1 MDLSIVIP
9 LYNES
14 ESLNELN
21 PAIIYSLNGKNLDF
35 EIIYI
40 DDGSTD
46 NSWSV
51 IKDLS
56 HNNRVFG
63 LKFQRNYGKSMAL
76 LAGFKRALGNTVITM
91 DADLQDDPNE
101 IYPLFQII
109 TEQNLDLVSGWK
121 KKRYDSIIFKNIP
134 SKLFNWAARKSSGI
148 NLHDF
153 NCGIKAY
160 KNSVVKEIEL
170 TDGMHRYI
178 PVLAKN
184 CGFNKISEKVV
195 KHHPRKYG
203 TTKYGADRF
212 MKGFLDLLTL
222 SFIQRFGKR
231 PMHFFGLF
239 GTIILLVAL
248 LFSIYIGID
257 KLFINKKIKPEKS
270 KWKGE
275 CFLFDHRVSV
285 VHGLQDGESQLCF
298 GCRWPLSKED
308 LNSAKFE
315 DGVSCPKCHDQIS
328 IEKKES
334 LRERHLSLIH
344 I

>member
-21 PAIIYSLNGKNLDF
+21 QAIINSLNGKNLDF

-46 NSWSV
+46 NSWS
-51 IKDLS
+51 IINDLS
-56 HNNRVFG
+56 INNRVCG

-76 LAGFKRALGNTVITM
+76 LAGFKRAQGNIVITM

-134 SKLFNWAARKSSGI
+134 SKLFNWAARKASGI
-148 NLHDF
+148 KLNDF

-160 KNSVVKEIEL
+160 KSEVIKNISL

-184 CGFNKISEKVV
+184 AGFFKISEKEV
-195 KHHPRKYG
+195 KHHPRKFG
-203 TTKYGADRF
+203 KTKYGADRF
-212 MKGFLDLLTL
+212 IKGFLDLVTL

-231 PMHFFGLF
+231 PMHFFGLI
-239 GTIILLVAL
+239 GTIMVLIGLII
-248 LFSIYIGID
+248 SIYIGYD
-257 KLFINKKIKPEKS
+257 KLFLNKTGRLITERPLFYISLVTMLMGLIFFIAGFLGELILRSKTDNDNYSIVEKT
-270 KWKGE
+270 K
-275 CFLFDHRVSV
+275 
-285 VHGLQDGESQLCF
+285 
-298 GCRWPLSKED
+298 
-308 LNSAKFE
+308 
-315 DGVSCPKCHDQIS
+315 
-328 IEKKES
+328 
-334 LRERHLSLIH
+334 
-344 I
+344 

>member
-1 MDLSIVIP
+1 MDLSVIIP

-21 PAIIYSLNGKNLDF
+21 QTIVDSLNGKNLDF

-56 HNNRVFG
+56 HNNRVSG

-76 LAGFKRALGNTVITM
+76 LAGFKRALGNIVITM

-109 TEQNLDLVSGWK
+109 NEQNLDLVSGWK

-134 SKLFNWAARKSSGI
+134 SKLFNWAARKASGI
-148 NLHDF
+148 KLNDF

-160 KNSVVKEIEL
+160 KSEVVKNISL

-184 CGFNKISEKVV
+184 AGFFKISEKEV
-195 KHHPRKYG
+195 KHQPRKFG
-203 TTKYGADRF
+203 KTKYGADRF
-212 MKGFLDLLTL
+212 IKGFLDLVTL

-231 PMHFFGLF
+231 PMHFFGLI
-239 GTIILLVAL
+239 GTIMILTGLII
-248 LFSIYIGID
+248 SIYIGYD
-257 KLFINKKIKPEKS
+257 KLFVNKTGRLITERPLFYISLVTMLMGLIFFIAGFLGELILKS
-270 KWKGE
+270 KT
-275 CFLFDHRVSV
+275 DY
-285 VHGLQDGESQLCF
+285 D
-298 GCRWPLSKED
+298 
-308 LNSAKFE
+308 NY
-315 DGVSCPKCHDQIS
+315 S
-328 IEKKES
+328 IVEKTK
-334 LRERHLSLIH
+334 
-344 I
+344 

>member
-1 MDLSIVIP
+1 MDLSVIIP

-21 PAIIYSLNGKNLDF
+21 QTIVDSLNGKNLDF

-56 HNNRVFG
+56 QNNRVSG

-76 LAGFKRALGNTVITM
+76 LAGFKRALGNIVITM

-134 SKLFNWAARKSSGI
+134 SKLFNWAARKASGI
-148 NLHDF
+148 KLNDF

-160 KNSVVKEIEL
+160 KSEVIKNISL

-184 CGFNKISEKVV
+184 AGFFKISEKEV
-195 KHHPRKYG
+195 KHHPRKFG
-203 TTKYGADRF
+203 KTKYGADRF
-212 MKGFLDLLTL
+212 IKGFLDLVTL

-231 PMHFFGLF
+231 PMHFFGLI
-239 GTIILLVAL
+239 GTIMVLSGLII
-248 LFSIYIGID
+248 SIYIGYD
-257 KLFINKKIKPEKS
+257 KLFLNKTGRLITERPLFYISLVTMLMGLIFFIAGFLGELILRS
-270 KWKGE
+270 KT
-275 CFLFDHRVSV
+275 DHNNYSV
-285 VHGLQDGESQLCF
+285 V
-298 GCRWPLSKED
+298 
-308 LNSAKFE
+308 
-315 DGVSCPKCHDQIS
+315 
-328 IEKKES
+328 EKTK
-334 LRERHLSLIH
+334 
-344 I
+344 

>member
-1 MDLSIVIP
+1 MDLSVIIP

-21 PAIIYSLNGKNLDF
+21 QTIVDSLNGKNLDF

-56 HNNRVFG
+56 HNNRVSG

-76 LAGFKRALGNTVITM
+76 LAGFKRALGNIVITM

-134 SKLFNWAARKSSGI
+134 SKLFNWAARKASGI
-148 NLHDF
+148 KLNDF

-160 KNSVVKEIEL
+160 KSEVIKNISL

-184 CGFNKISEKVV
+184 AGFFKFSEKEV
-195 KHHPRKYG
+195 KHHPRKFG
-203 TTKYGADRF
+203 KTKYGADRF
-212 MKGFLDLLTL
+212 IKGFLDLVTL
-222 SFIQRFGKR
+222 SFVQRFGKR
-231 PMHFFGLF
+231 PMHFFGLI
-239 GTIILLVAL
+239 GTIMVLSGLII
-248 LFSIYIGID
+248 SIYIGYD
-257 KLFINKKIKPEKS
+257 KLFLNKTGRLITERPLFYISLVTMLMGLIFFVAGFLGELILRSKTDHDNYSIVEKT
-270 KWKGE
+270 K
-275 CFLFDHRVSV
+275 
-285 VHGLQDGESQLCF
+285 
-298 GCRWPLSKED
+298 
-308 LNSAKFE
+308 
-315 DGVSCPKCHDQIS
+315 
-328 IEKKES
+328 
-334 LRERHLSLIH
+334 
-344 I
+344 

>member
-1 MDLSIVIP
+1 MDLSVIIP

-21 PAIIYSLNGKNLDF
+21 QTIVDSLNGKNLDF

-56 HNNRVFG
+56 QNNRVSG

-76 LAGFKRALGNTVITM
+76 LAGFKRALGNIVITM

-134 SKLFNWAARKSSGI
+134 SKLFNWAARIASGI
-148 NLHDF
+148 KLNDF

-160 KNSVVKEIEL
+160 KSEVIKNISL

-184 CGFNKISEKVV
+184 AGFFKISEKEV
-195 KHHPRKYG
+195 KHHPRKFG
-203 TTKYGADRF
+203 KTKYGADRF
-212 MKGFLDLLTL
+212 IKGFLDLVTL
-222 SFIQRFGKR
+222 SFVQRFGKR
-231 PMHFFGLF
+231 PMHFFGLI
-239 GTIILLVAL
+239 GTIMVLSGLII
-248 LFSIYIGID
+248 SIYIGYD
-257 KLFINKKIKPEKS
+257 KLFLNKTGRLITERP
-270 KWKGE
+270 
-275 CFLFDHRVSV
+275 LFYLKQTMIIIR
-285 VHGLQDGESQLCF
+285 
-298 GCRWPLSKED
+298 
-308 LNSAKFE
+308 
-315 DGVSCPKCHDQIS
+315 
-328 IEKKES
+328 
-334 LRERHLSLIH
+334 
-344 I
+344 

>member
-21 PAIIYSLNGKNLDF
+21 QAIINSLNGKNLDF

-46 NSWSV
+46 NSWS
-51 IKDLS
+51 IINDLS
-56 HNNRVFG
+56 INNRVCG

-109 TEQNLDLVSGWK
+109 TEQKLDLVSGWK

-134 SKLFNWAARKSSGI
+134 SKLFNWAARKASGI
-148 NLHDF
+148 KLNDF

-160 KNSVVKEIEL
+160 KSEVIKNISL

-184 CGFNKISEKVV
+184 AGFFKISEKEV
-195 KHHPRKYG
+195 KHHPRKFG
-203 TTKYGADRF
+203 KTKYGADRF
-212 MKGFLDLLTL
+212 IKGFLDLVTL

-231 PMHFFGLF
+231 PMHFFGLI
-239 GTIILLVAL
+239 GTIMVLIGLII
-248 LFSIYIGID
+248 SIYIGYD
-257 KLFINKKIKPEKS
+257 KLFLNKTGRLITERPLFYISLVTMLMGLIFFIAGFLGELILRSKTDNDNYSIVEKT
-270 KWKGE
+270 K
-275 CFLFDHRVSV
+275 
-285 VHGLQDGESQLCF
+285 
-298 GCRWPLSKED
+298 
-308 LNSAKFE
+308 
-315 DGVSCPKCHDQIS
+315 
-328 IEKKES
+328 
-334 LRERHLSLIH
+334 
-344 I
+344 

>member
-1 MDLSIVIP
+1 MDLSVIIP

-21 PAIIYSLNGKNLDF
+21 QTIVDSLNGKNLDF

-56 HNNRVFG
+56 QNNRVSG

-76 LAGFKRALGNTVITM
+76 LAGFKRALGNIVITM

-134 SKLFNWAARKSSGI
+134 SKLFNWAARKAAGI
-148 NLHDF
+148 KLNDF

-160 KNSVVKEIEL
+160 KSEVIKNISL

-184 CGFNKISEKVV
+184 AGFFKISEKEV
-195 KHHPRKYG
+195 KHHPRKFG
-203 TTKYGADRF
+203 KTKYGADRF
-212 MKGFLDLLTL
+212 IKGFLDLVTL
-222 SFIQRFGKR
+222 SFVQRFGKR
-231 PMHFFGLF
+231 PMHFFGLI
-239 GTIILLVAL
+239 GTIMVLSGLII
-248 LFSIYIGID
+248 SIYIGYD
-257 KLFINKKIKPEKS
+257 KLFLNKTGRLITERPLFYISLVTMLMGLIFFIAGFLGELILRSKTDHDNYSIAEKT
-270 KWKGE
+270 K
-275 CFLFDHRVSV
+275 
-285 VHGLQDGESQLCF
+285 
-298 GCRWPLSKED
+298 
-308 LNSAKFE
+308 
-315 DGVSCPKCHDQIS
+315 
-328 IEKKES
+328 
-334 LRERHLSLIH
+334 
-344 I
+344 

>member
-1 MDLSIVIP
+1 MDLSVIIP

-21 PAIIYSLNGKNLDF
+21 QTIVDSLNGKNLDF

-56 HNNRVFG
+56 QNNRVSG

-76 LAGFKRALGNTVITM
+76 LAGFKRALGNIVITM

-134 SKLFNWAARKSSGI
+134 SKLFNWAARKASGI
-148 NLHDF
+148 KLNDF

-160 KNSVVKEIEL
+160 KSEVIKNISL

-184 CGFNKISEKVV
+184 AGFFKISEKEV
-195 KHHPRKYG
+195 KHHPRKFG
-203 TTKYGADRF
+203 KTKYGADRF
-212 MKGFLDLLTL
+212 IKGFLDLVTL

-231 PMHFFGLF
+231 PMHFFGLI
-239 GTIILLVAL
+239 GTIMVLSGLII
-248 LFSIYIGID
+248 SIYIGYD
-257 KLFINKKIKPEKS
+257 KLFLNKTGRLITERPLFYISLVTMLMGLIFFIAGFLGELILRSKTDHDNYSIAEKT
-270 KWKGE
+270 K
-275 CFLFDHRVSV
+275 
-285 VHGLQDGESQLCF
+285 
-298 GCRWPLSKED
+298 
-308 LNSAKFE
+308 
-315 DGVSCPKCHDQIS
+315 
-328 IEKKES
+328 
-334 LRERHLSLIH
+334 
-344 I
+344 

>member
-21 PAIIYSLNGKNLDF
+21 QAIINSLNGKNLDF

-46 NSWSV
+46 NSWS
-51 IKDLS
+51 IINDLS
-56 HNNRVFG
+56 INNRVCG

-76 LAGFKRALGNTVITM
+76 LAGFKRAQGNTVITM

-134 SKLFNWAARKSSGI
+134 SKLFNWAARKASGI
-148 NLHDF
+148 KLNDF

-160 KNSVVKEIEL
+160 KSEVIKNISL

-184 CGFNKISEKVV
+184 AGFIKIYEKEV
-195 KHHPRKYG
+195 KHHPRKFG
-203 TTKYGADRF
+203 KTKYGADRF
-212 MKGFLDLLTL
+212 IKGFLDLVTL

-231 PMHFFGLF
+231 PMHFFGLI
-239 GTIILLVAL
+239 GTIMVVIGLII
-248 LFSIYIGID
+248 SIYIGYD
-257 KLFINKKIKPEKS
+257 KLFLNKTGRLITERPLFYISLVTMLMGLIFFIAGFLGELILRSKTDNDNYSIVEKT
-270 KWKGE
+270 K
-275 CFLFDHRVSV
+275 
-285 VHGLQDGESQLCF
+285 
-298 GCRWPLSKED
+298 
-308 LNSAKFE
+308 
-315 DGVSCPKCHDQIS
+315 
-328 IEKKES
+328 
-334 LRERHLSLIH
+334 
-344 I
+344 

>member
-21 PAIIYSLNGKNLDF
+21 QAIINSLNGKNLDF

-46 NSWSV
+46 NSWS
-51 IKDLS
+51 IINDLS
-56 HNNRVFG
+56 INNRVCG

-76 LAGFKRALGNTVITM
+76 LAGFKRALGNIVITM

-134 SKLFNWAARKSSGI
+134 SKLFNWAARKASGI
-148 NLHDF
+148 KLNDF

-160 KNSVVKEIEL
+160 KSEVIKNISL

-184 CGFNKISEKVV
+184 AGFFKISEKEV
-195 KHHPRKYG
+195 KHHPRKFG
-203 TTKYGADRF
+203 KTKYGADRF
-212 MKGFLDLLTL
+212 IKGFLDLVTL

-231 PMHFFGLF
+231 PMHFFGLI
-239 GTIILLVAL
+239 GTIMVLSGLII
-248 LFSIYIGID
+248 SIYIGYD
-257 KLFINKKIKPEKS
+257 KLFLNKTGRLITERPLFYISLVTMLMGLIFFIAGFLGELILRSKTDHDNYSIAEKT
-270 KWKGE
+270 K
-275 CFLFDHRVSV
+275 
-285 VHGLQDGESQLCF
+285 
-298 GCRWPLSKED
+298 
-308 LNSAKFE
+308 
-315 DGVSCPKCHDQIS
+315 
-328 IEKKES
+328 
-334 LRERHLSLIH
+334 
-344 I
+344 

>member
-21 PAIIYSLNGKNLDF
+21 QAIINSLNGKNLDF

-46 NSWSV
+46 NSWS
-51 IKDLS
+51 IINNLS
-56 HNNRVFG
+56 INNRVCG

-76 LAGFKRALGNTVITM
+76 LAGFKRAQGNTVITM

-134 SKLFNWAARKSSGI
+134 SKLFNWAARKASGI
-148 NLHDF
+148 KLNDF

-160 KNSVVKEIEL
+160 KSEVIKNISL

-184 CGFNKISEKVV
+184 AGFIKISEKEV
-195 KHHPRKYG
+195 KHQPRKFG
-203 TTKYGADRF
+203 KTKYGADRF
-212 MKGFLDLLTL
+212 IKGFLDLVTL
-222 SFIQRFGKR
+222 SFVQRFGKR
-231 PMHFFGLF
+231 PMHFFGLI
-239 GTIILLVAL
+239 GTIMVLIGLII
-248 LFSIYIGID
+248 SIYIGYD
-257 KLFINKKIKPEKS
+257 KLFLNKTGRLITERPLFYISLVTMLMGLIFFIAGFLGELILRSKTDNDNYSIVEKT
-270 KWKGE
+270 K
-275 CFLFDHRVSV
+275 
-285 VHGLQDGESQLCF
+285 
-298 GCRWPLSKED
+298 
-308 LNSAKFE
+308 
-315 DGVSCPKCHDQIS
+315 
-328 IEKKES
+328 
-334 LRERHLSLIH
+334 
-344 I
+344 

>member
-21 PAIIYSLNGKNLDF
+21 QAIINSLNGKNLDF

-46 NSWSV
+46 NSWS
-51 IKDLS
+51 IINDLS
-56 HNNRVFG
+56 INNRVCG

-121 KKRYDSIIFKNIP
+121 KKRYDSLIFKNIP
-134 SKLFNWAARKSSGI
+134 SKLFNWAARKASGI
-148 NLHDF
+148 KLNDF

-160 KNSVVKEIEL
+160 KSEVIKNISL

-184 CGFNKISEKVV
+184 AGFFKISEKEV
-195 KHHPRKYG
+195 KHHPRKFG
-203 TTKYGADRF
+203 KTKYGADRF
-212 MKGFLDLLTL
+212 IKGFLDLVTL

-231 PMHFFGLF
+231 PMHFFGLI
-239 GTIILLVAL
+239 GTIMVLSGLII
-248 LFSIYIGID
+248 SIYIGYD
-257 KLFINKKIKPEKS
+257 KLFLNKTGRLITERPLFYISLVTMLMGLIFFVAGFLGELILRSKTDHDNYSIAEKT
-270 KWKGE
+270 K
-275 CFLFDHRVSV
+275 
-285 VHGLQDGESQLCF
+285 
-298 GCRWPLSKED
+298 
-308 LNSAKFE
+308 
-315 DGVSCPKCHDQIS
+315 
-328 IEKKES
+328 
-334 LRERHLSLIH
+334 
-344 I
+344 

>member
-21 PAIIYSLNGKNLDF
+21 QAIINSLNGKNLNF

-46 NSWSV
+46 NSWS
-51 IKDLS
+51 IINDLS
-56 HNNRVFG
+56 INNRVCG

-76 LAGFKRALGNTVITM
+76 LAGFKRAQGNIVITM

-134 SKLFNWAARKSSGI
+134 SKLFNWAARKASGI
-148 NLHDF
+148 KLNDF

-160 KNSVVKEIEL
+160 KSEVIKNISL

-184 CGFNKISEKVV
+184 AGFFKISEKEV
-195 KHHPRKYG
+195 KHHPRKFG
-203 TTKYGADRF
+203 KTKYGADRF
-212 MKGFLDLLTL
+212 IKGFLDLVTL

-231 PMHFFGLF
+231 PMHFFGLI
-239 GTIILLVAL
+239 GTIMVLSGLII
-248 LFSIYIGID
+248 SIYIGYD
-257 KLFINKKIKPEKS
+257 KLFLNKTGRLITERPLFYISLVTMLMGLIFFIAGFLGELILRSKTDYDNYSIVEKT
-270 KWKGE
+270 K
-275 CFLFDHRVSV
+275 
-285 VHGLQDGESQLCF
+285 
-298 GCRWPLSKED
+298 
-308 LNSAKFE
+308 
-315 DGVSCPKCHDQIS
+315 
-328 IEKKES
+328 
-334 LRERHLSLIH
+334 
-344 I
+344 

>member
-21 PAIIYSLNGKNLDF
+21 QAIINSLNGKNLNF

-46 NSWSV
+46 NSWS
-51 IKDLS
+51 IINDLS
-56 HNNRVFG
+56 INNRVCG

-76 LAGFKRALGNTVITM
+76 LAGFKRAQGNIVITM

-134 SKLFNWAARKSSGI
+134 SKLFNWAARKASGI
-148 NLHDF
+148 KLNDF

-160 KNSVVKEIEL
+160 KSEVIKNISL

-184 CGFNKISEKVV
+184 AGFFKISEKEV
-195 KHHPRKYG
+195 KHHPRKFG
-203 TTKYGADRF
+203 KTKYGADRF
-212 MKGFLDLLTL
+212 IKGFLDLVTL
-222 SFIQRFGKR
+222 SFVQRFGKR
-231 PMHFFGLF
+231 PMHFFGLI
-239 GTIILLVAL
+239 GTIMVLSGLII
-248 LFSIYIGID
+248 SIYIGYD
-257 KLFINKKIKPEKS
+257 KLFLNKTGRLITERPLFYISLVTMLMGLIFFIAGFLGELILRSKTDHDNYSIAEKT
-270 KWKGE
+270 K
-275 CFLFDHRVSV
+275 
-285 VHGLQDGESQLCF
+285 
-298 GCRWPLSKED
+298 
-308 LNSAKFE
+308 
-315 DGVSCPKCHDQIS
+315 
-328 IEKKES
+328 
-334 LRERHLSLIH
+334 
-344 I
+344 

>member
-21 PAIIYSLNGKNLDF
+21 QAIINSLNGKNLNF

-46 NSWSV
+46 NSWS
-51 IKDLS
+51 IINDLS
-56 HNNRVFG
+56 INNRVCG

-76 LAGFKRALGNTVITM
+76 LAGFKRAQGNIVITM

-134 SKLFNWAARKSSGI
+134 SKLFNWAARKASGI
-148 NLHDF
+148 KLNDF

-160 KNSVVKEIEL
+160 KSEVVKNISL

-184 CGFNKISEKVV
+184 AGFFKISEKEV
-195 KHHPRKYG
+195 KHQPRKFG
-203 TTKYGADRF
+203 KTKYGADRF
-212 MKGFLDLLTL
+212 IKGFLDLVTL

-231 PMHFFGLF
+231 PMHFFGLI
-239 GTIILLVAL
+239 GTIMVLIGLII
-248 LFSIYIGID
+248 SIYIGYD
-257 KLFINKKIKPEKS
+257 KLFLNKTGRLITERPLFYISLVTMLMGLIFFIAGFLGELILKS
-270 KWKGE
+270 KT
-275 CFLFDHRVSV
+275 DY
-285 VHGLQDGESQLCF
+285 D
-298 GCRWPLSKED
+298 
-308 LNSAKFE
+308 NY
-315 DGVSCPKCHDQIS
+315 S
-328 IEKKES
+328 IVEKTK
-334 LRERHLSLIH
+334 
-344 I
+344 

>member
-21 PAIIYSLNGKNLDF
+21 QAIINSLNGKNLDF

-40 DDGSTD
+40 DEGSTD
-46 NSWSV
+46 NSWS
-51 IKDLS
+51 IINDLS
-56 HNNRVFG
+56 INNRVCG

-76 LAGFKRALGNTVITM
+76 LAGFKRAQGNIVITM

-134 SKLFNWAARKSSGI
+134 SKLFNWAARKASGI
-148 NLHDF
+148 KLNDF

-160 KNSVVKEIEL
+160 KSEVVKNISL

-184 CGFNKISEKVV
+184 AGFFKISEKEV
-195 KHHPRKYG
+195 KHQPRKFG
-203 TTKYGADRF
+203 KTKYGADRF
-212 MKGFLDLLTL
+212 IKGFLDLVTL

-231 PMHFFGLF
+231 PMHFFGLI
-239 GTIILLVAL
+239 GTIMILTGLII
-248 LFSIYIGID
+248 SIYIGYD
-257 KLFINKKIKPEKS
+257 KLFVNKTGRLITERPLFYISLVTMLMGLIFFIAGFLGELILKS
-270 KWKGE
+270 KT
-275 CFLFDHRVSV
+275 DY
-285 VHGLQDGESQLCF
+285 D
-298 GCRWPLSKED
+298 
-308 LNSAKFE
+308 NY
-315 DGVSCPKCHDQIS
+315 S
-328 IEKKES
+328 IVEKTK
-334 LRERHLSLIH
+334 
-344 I
+344 

>member
-21 PAIIYSLNGKNLDF
+21 QAIINSLNGKNLDF

-46 NSWSV
+46 NSWS
-51 IKDLS
+51 IINDLS
-56 HNNRVFG
+56 INNRVCG

-76 LAGFKRALGNTVITM
+76 LAGFKRAQGNIVITM

-134 SKLFNWAARKSSGI
+134 SKLFNWAARKASGI
-148 NLHDF
+148 KLNDF

-160 KNSVVKEIEL
+160 KSEVVKNISL

-184 CGFNKISEKVV
+184 AGFFKISEKEV
-195 KHHPRKYG
+195 KHQPRKFG
-203 TTKYGADRF
+203 KTKYGADRF
-212 MKGFLDLLTL
+212 IKGFLDLVTL

-231 PMHFFGLF
+231 PMHFFGLI
-239 GTIILLVAL
+239 GTIMVLIGLII
-248 LFSIYIGID
+248 SIYIGYD
-257 KLFINKKIKPEKS
+257 KLFLNKTGRLITERPLFYISLVTMLMGLIFFIAGFLGELILRSKTDYDNYSIVEKT
-270 KWKGE
+270 K
-275 CFLFDHRVSV
+275 
-285 VHGLQDGESQLCF
+285 
-298 GCRWPLSKED
+298 
-308 LNSAKFE
+308 
-315 DGVSCPKCHDQIS
+315 
-328 IEKKES
+328 
-334 LRERHLSLIH
+334 
-344 I
+344 

>member
-21 PAIIYSLNGKNLDF
+21 QAIINSLNGKNLNF

-46 NSWSV
+46 NSWS
-51 IKDLS
+51 IINDLS
-56 HNNRVFG
+56 INNRVCG

-76 LAGFKRALGNTVITM
+76 LAGFKRALGNIVITM

-134 SKLFNWAARKSSGI
+134 SKLFNWAARKASGI
-148 NLHDF
+148 KLNDF

-160 KNSVVKEIEL
+160 KSEVVKNISL

-184 CGFNKISEKVV
+184 AGFFKISEKEV
-195 KHHPRKYG
+195 KHHPRKFG
-203 TTKYGADRF
+203 KTKYGADRF
-212 MKGFLDLLTL
+212 IKGFLDLVTL

-231 PMHFFGLF
+231 PMHFFGLI
-239 GTIILLVAL
+239 GTIMILTGLII
-248 LFSIYIGID
+248 SIYIGYD
-257 KLFINKKIKPEKS
+257 KLFVNKTGRLITERPLFYISLVTMLMGLIFFIAGFLGELILRSKTDHDNYSIVEKT
-270 KWKGE
+270 K
-275 CFLFDHRVSV
+275 
-285 VHGLQDGESQLCF
+285 
-298 GCRWPLSKED
+298 
-308 LNSAKFE
+308 
-315 DGVSCPKCHDQIS
+315 
-328 IEKKES
+328 
-334 LRERHLSLIH
+334 
-344 I
+344 